1 MSSSASYGRRKPA
14 ATVRSVAACIFVTSS
29 SWASDEPDSHPRAGG
44 VVECHSP
51 AMNRDQL
58 QALFDL
64 TGRVAIVTGGTRGIG
79 RSIAEG
85 LVAAGARV
93 AVASRKPDACAE
105 IEKAL
110 REMGGHAIGVPT
122 HVGDL
127 DALATLVRR
136 TVGELGRLDIV
147 VNNAATPLREDLGHF
162 TPEAYAKSMDVNLRG
177 PVFLVQEALPHL
189 EQSPSAA
196 VVNVIS
202 AGAFLP
208 SPFIATYGATKAA
221 LLSFTRS
228 MAEEF
233 APLGIRVNALA
244 PGAVDTEMM
253 RKNTP
258 EAQEQMAQSSFQ
270 RRMAHP
276 DEIVGPA
283 LFLAS
288 DAASFVTG
296 QVLIAD
302 GGLVAA
308 R

>member
-1 MSSSASYGRRKPA
+1 
-14 ATVRSVAACIFVTSS
+14 V
-29 SWASDEPDSHPRAGG
+29 D
-44 VVECHSP
+44 
-51 AMNRDQL
+51 RDQL
-58 QALFDL
+58 RKLFDL

-85 LVAAGARV
+85 FVAAGAGV
-93 AVASRKPDACAE
+93 AVASRKDDACEETEA
-105 IEKAL
+105 AL
-110 REMGGHAIGVPT
+110 RAMGGQAIGVPT
-122 HVGDL
+122 HLGEL
-127 DALATLVRR
+127 DSLHSLVER

-177 PVFLVQEALPHL
+177 PVFLIQEALPHL
-189 EQSPSAA
+189 RTSPSAA
-196 VVNVIS
+196 VINVIS

-244 PGAVDTEMM
+244 PGAVDTAMM

-258 EAQEQMAQSSFQ
+258 EAQEQMASASFQ
-270 RRMAHP
+270 QRMAHP
-276 DEIVGPA
+276 DEMAGPA
-283 LFLAS
+283 VFLAS

-296 QVLIAD
+296 QVVVAD
-302 GGLVAA
+302 GGLVPA